1 MDAPGLPASAGPAL
15 RGVLLSKSFPNP
27 AEPIRGQFV
36 AEQIKATAGVVAWSV
51 VAPVPYVPKAFAA
64 ALGEPYVRGADVV
77 DGVTVRRPRYLVA
90 PRRLT
95 HRFVPAAIAVA
106 ATRAFDDARREVDAG
121 FVHAHELFTGG
132 GAARRL
138 CARAGLPFVVTVH
151 GQDLYSNLG
160 RPPWRR
166 ELERAAEAATAI
178 VCVSGR
184 LAADVVERLG
194 ADPAKVVVVPNTY
207 DAERFREAARVR
219 GEGVRFISVGR
230 LVPEKGH
237 DVLLEAFARVEGEIR
252 DARLTIVGDGVRRSA
267 LESQAASLG
276 IAERVRFTGVLA
288 GDGLAAEIADADV
301 FVLPSRSEGFGVV
314 LVEALATGMPV
325 VATRCGGPED
335 IVADDMG
342 VLVEPD
348 DPDALARGMLAVA
361 ERLGAFDGH
370 AIARTV
376 AERYS
381 PEAVAARLVRVYE
394 DVVAGRPIRDA
405 IGGSQ

>member
-15 RGVLLSKSFPNP
+15 CGVLLSKSFPNP
-27 AEPIRGQFV
+27 AEPIRGMFV
-36 AEQIKATAGVVAWSV
+36 AEQVRATVGLVRWSV
-51 VAPVPYVPKAFAA
+51 VAPVPYVPKALAA

-95 HRFVPAAIAVA
+95 HALVPAAIAVA
-106 ATRAFDDARREVDAG
+106 AIPAFDDARREVDAG

-160 RPPWRR
+160 RPSWRR
-166 ELERAAEAATAI
+166 ELERAAEAAAAI
-178 VCVSGR
+178 VCVSSR
-184 LAADVVERLG
+184 LATDVVDHLG
-194 ADPAKVVVVPNTY
+194 ADPAKVAVVPNTY
-207 DAERFREAARVR
+207 DADRFCEVERTR
-219 GEGVRFISVGR
+219 GEGVRFVSVGR

-237 DVLLEAFARVEGEIR
+237 DVLLEAFARVAGEIPG
-252 DARLTIVGDGVRRSA
+252 ARLTIVGDGVRRTA

-276 IAERVRFTGVLA
+276 IGDRVRFTGALA
-288 GDGLAAEIADADV
+288 GDDLAAELAGADV

-342 VLVEPD
+342 LLVEPGE
-348 DPDALARGMLAVA
+348 PDALARGMLAVA
-361 ERLGAFDGH
+361 ERLETFDGR
-370 AIARTV
+370 AIARAV
-376 AERYS
+376 MERYS
-381 PEAVAARLVRVYE
+381 PQAVAARLVRVYE
-394 DVVAGRPIRDA
+394 DVVAGRPLRDA
-405 IGGSQ
+405 IGGSR